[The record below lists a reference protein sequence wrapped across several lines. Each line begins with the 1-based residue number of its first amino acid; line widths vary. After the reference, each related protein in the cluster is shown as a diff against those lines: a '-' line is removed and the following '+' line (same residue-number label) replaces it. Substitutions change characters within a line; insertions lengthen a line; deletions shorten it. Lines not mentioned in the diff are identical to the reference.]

1 MFIKEERV
9 IRQNALRA
17 VAAYTCSLSGTFVFF
32 MPYSLGANVGKYFTQ
47 PAWHGLGGGG
57 AVEVDGYRLHTVV
70 V

>member
-32 MPYSLGANVGKYFTQ
+32 YAVRIGANVGKYFTQ
-47 PAWHGLGGGG
+47 PAWHGLGGG